1 MGYQSFENEKG
12 DSNSLEKLRKL
23 AFPQDM
29 TGKTFLDIG
38 CNEGFF
44 CLEAVR
50 RGAIEVVGV
59 DSDAAVLERA
69 RARAIGQPITYQN
82 TSWWDLPDRKFDVV
96 QMSSALHYETR
107 PKELIGQIAKRLM
120 PGGLFILEAGV
131 YQSSDQ
137 KMWVDVQRHDG
148 TVRFPTRRMMVDELL
163 SSMAVRYVGPSVS
176 QSGDP
181 LARHVFH
188 CWKKRPTAIILS
200 GPSGDGK
207 TYLASLLAD
216 RTNAAKVDHDHVLA
230 IIAKDEFG
238 SRDPLVKD
246 IVQRFDVEKIYRLVQ
261 DLVAEGKGAKYGRL
275 LAKYAPTESDLVI
288 VEGFGFSFPD
298 VADAFVDELKQRG
311 FVLWQA
317 SRAGA

>member
-1 MGYQSFENEKG
+1 MGYQSFEDEKG
-12 DSNSLEKLRKL
+12 DSNSLEKLGKL
-23 AFPQDM
+23 YFPQSM
-29 TGKTFLDIG
+29 SGKTFLDIG

-50 RGAIEVVGV
+50 RGAAEAIGV

-69 RARAIGQPITYQN
+69 RARAIGQPIAYQHS
-82 TSWWDLPDRKFDVV
+82 SWWDLPDRQFDVI
-96 QMSSALHYETR
+96 QMSSALHYESR
-107 PKELIGQIAKRLM
+107 PKELIEQIAKRLA
-120 PGGLFILEAGV
+120 PDGLFILEAGV
-131 YQSSDQ
+131 YQRSDQ

-148 TVRFPTRRMMVDELL
+148 ALRFPTRRMMVDELL
-163 SSMAVRYVGPSVS
+163 SSMAVRYIGLSVS

-188 CWKKRPTAIILS
+188 CKKKRPTAIIMS
-200 GPSGDGK
+200 GASGDGK

-216 RTNAAKVDHDHVLA
+216 RANAARVDHDHILA

-238 SRDPLVKD
+238 SRDALVKD

-261 DLVAEGKGAKYGRL
+261 ELVAEGKGAAYGRL

-298 VADAFVDELKQRG
+298 VIDAFVEELKDRG
-311 FVLWQA
+311 FVLWHA
-317 SRAGA
+317 NRVGV